1 MTAPDLAPSIP
12 LFAWPDTPPP
22 ARTATPDVRPDRD
35 GPNLRGGACLRLQKS
50 SHFSTSPA
58 KIHFMANRE
67 SAFID
72 ITPEVLLKAYA
83 CGIFPMAE
91 SADDPALY
99 WIEPEKRG
107 IIPIDRFHVPAR
119 LARTVRSD
127 RFMVTVNRDFDG
139 VIEGC
144 AQSLPDRPRTWIND
158 RIRTLYRKLYERR
171 HCHSIEVY
179 DGEHLVG
186 GLYGVT
192 LGRAYFGE
200 SMFHRARDASKVA
213 LVHLVARLKAGGFR
227 LLDTQFVTDHLRNFG
242 AVEMPRRQYHKLL
255 EAALIGESDFL
266 ALGKGPVSG
275 AQVLAQFTREG
286 STPA

>member
-1 MTAPDLAPSIP
+1 
-12 LFAWPDTPPP
+12 
-22 ARTATPDVRPDRD
+22 
-35 GPNLRGGACLRLQKS
+35 
-50 SHFSTSPA
+50 
-58 KIHFMANRE
+58 MANRE

-107 IIPIDRFHVPAR
+107 IIPLDRFHVPAR

-127 RFMVTVNRDFDG
+127 RFTVTVNRDFDG

-144 AQSLPDRPRTWIND
+144 AESLPDRPRTWINE

-179 DGEHLVG
+179 DGERLVG

-213 LVHLVARLKAGGFR
+213 LVHLVARLQGRRLPAARHPVRDRPSAQLRRGRDAAAAVSQAAGSSPGRRERFP
-227 LLDTQFVTDHLRNFG
+227 G
-242 AVEMPRRQYHKLL
+242 ARQGRGAGRAGAGAIDARARRQSP
-255 EAALIGESDFL
+255 E
-266 ALGKGPVSG
+266 
-275 AQVLAQFTREG
+275 R
-286 STPA
+286 